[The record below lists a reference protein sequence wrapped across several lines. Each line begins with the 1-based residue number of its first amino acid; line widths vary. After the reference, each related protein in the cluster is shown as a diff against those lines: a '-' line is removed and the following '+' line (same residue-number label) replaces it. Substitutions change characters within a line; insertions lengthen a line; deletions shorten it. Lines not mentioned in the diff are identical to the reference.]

1 MAIVGKNCYDI
12 FSRKSVNFVII
23 ITNMNNTKTVLLVVV
38 VALVVSLIGA
48 KIFSSSTGSSEDLL
62 AKVLDK
68 GEIRIGYV
76 INPPSLIKDPNT
88 GQLSG
93 IYYDAVEQL
102 GKNLDLKINWAEE
115 TGWGTM
121 VEGLDAGRYDMVVG
135 GIWPSATRSKRANFS
150 VPLYFSTVGVYTRP
164 GDNRFSDLKRINNK
178 DITITAV
185 DGEMSSIIANTSFP
199 NAKLLSLPQDTQLSQ
214 LLLNV
219 KTGKADLTFVEKI
232 VAEEFLAN
240 NPGSIQNIVPNN
252 PIRSFG
258 NTIVIPKNQ
267 SGFEAMINTTIGELV
282 NSGVADELIKKYEK
296 YPGSFYPV
304 AKPYSLTR

>member
-1 MAIVGKNCYDI
+1 
-12 FSRKSVNFVII
+12 
-23 ITNMNNTKTVLLVVV
+23 MNNTKTILLVAV

-48 KIFSSSTGSSEDLL
+48 KIFSGGGISSNHDLL
-62 AKVLDK
+62 VKVLDK
-68 GEIRIGYV
+68 GEIKIGYI

-102 GKNLDLKINWAEE
+102 GKNLGLKVNWAEE

-135 GIWPSATRSKRANFS
+135 GIWPSATRAKRANFS
-150 VPLYFSTVGVYTRP
+150 VPLYFSTVGVYTKP
-164 GDNRFSDLKRINNK
+164 GDNRFADLNRINNK
-178 DITITAV
+178 DITIAVV

-214 LLLNV
+214 LLLSV

-258 NTIVIPKNQ
+258 NTIVVPKNQ
-267 SGFEAMINTTIGELV
+267 NGFEAMINTAIGELV
-282 NSGVADELIKKYEK
+282 NSGVADQLVKKYEK

-304 AKPYSLTR
+304 AKPYTLSR